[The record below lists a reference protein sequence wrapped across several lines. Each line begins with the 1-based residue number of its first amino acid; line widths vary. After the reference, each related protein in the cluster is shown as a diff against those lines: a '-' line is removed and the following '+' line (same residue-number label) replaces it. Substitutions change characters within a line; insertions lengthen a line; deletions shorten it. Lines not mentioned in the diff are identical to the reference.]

1 MNTLFIALIVAL
13 IVAIVSIAID
23 IKRIDK
29 YGK

>member
-23 IKRIDK
+23 IKKLDK

>member
-1 MNTLFIALIVAL
+1 MNTLFIGLIVAL

>member
-23 IKRIDK
+23 IKNLDK